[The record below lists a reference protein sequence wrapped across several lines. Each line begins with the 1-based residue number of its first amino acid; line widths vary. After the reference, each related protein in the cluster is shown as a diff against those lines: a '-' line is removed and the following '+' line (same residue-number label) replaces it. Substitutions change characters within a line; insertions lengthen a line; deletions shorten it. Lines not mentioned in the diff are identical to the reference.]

1 MFASN
6 QPSSVIIQRASLRL
20 VSCLCFGVR
29 TERRQRREE
38 LLLGET
44 AAVAALLVCVG
55 DQCEI
60 STLWCHC
67 DERQLSISLI
77 ISGMICCQWAV
88 DGGGVGGLNP
98 PLPVSRVR

>member
-29 TERRQRREE
+29 TKRRQRREE

-55 DQCEI
+55 DQ
-60 STLWCHC
+60 
-67 DERQLSISLI
+67 
-77 ISGMICCQWAV
+77 
-88 DGGGVGGLNP
+88 
-98 PLPVSRVR
+98 